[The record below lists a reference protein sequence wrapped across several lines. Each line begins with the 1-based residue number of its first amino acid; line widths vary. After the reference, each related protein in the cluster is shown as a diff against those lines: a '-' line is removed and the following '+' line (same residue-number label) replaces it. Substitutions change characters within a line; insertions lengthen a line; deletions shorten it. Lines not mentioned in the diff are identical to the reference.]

1 LFVAAVQA
9 QLFEICAMDELV
21 EAAVQGY
28 HVTIFAFGQTGSG
41 KTYSII
47 GPSISRMQASAT
59 GSLSSTGV
67 VPLSPP
73 FCSTNSK
80 HPLAASAPVSA
91 VATCSGEAGGPDVV
105 QQTAIGCGSSA
116 DSNRGA
122 ADTAFAQAGE
132 QQGLLPRCVEHLYKH
147 ISACRQELRCNVMA
161 SCCEIYNEAVTD
173 LLASNKTQQLQVS
186 SSFACLP
193 LSIRTQP
200 QLCLTPEYKLAL
212 NYIRKFGSKSLIG
225 DQ

>member
-1 LFVAAVQA
+1 
-9 QLFEICAMDELV
+9 MDELV

-67 VPLSPP
+67 VPLSP
-73 FCSTNSK
+73 
-80 HPLAASAPVSA
+80 ASAPISA
-91 VATCSGEAGGPDVV
+91 VATCSGATGVPDVV
-105 QQTAIGCGSSA
+105 QQTAVGCGSSA

-122 ADTAFAQAGE
+122 ADTAFAQAAE

-186 SSFACLP
+186 SSFARLP
-193 LSIRTQP
+193 LSIRTRP
-200 QLCLTPEYKLAL
+200 QLCLTLEDKLAL

-225 DQ
+225 DQQICLLT